1 LTVKLLIEAGTG
13 MQKEDSGTALIGAL
27 EVGHI
32 SIIDVLMGGVGE
44 AGVASV
50 EDASVGDEQD
60 KNGS

>member
-1 LTVKLLIEAGTG
+1 